1 MSLVLYNTATRE
13 KEPFIP
19 LKEGR
24 VAIYVC
30 GPTVYDESHIGHA
43 RCYIVFDILIRY
55 LKYKGFDVQYV
66 RNFTDLDDK
75 IIKRAQEENIPFL
88 ELAQRN
94 IEMFHQDMD
103 ALGLLRPD
111 VEPRATE
118 HIELMVDDIQSLV
131 EKGYAYQAGTDVYYE
146 VASYPAYGNLSKRDL
161 EDMQAGAR
169 IEVDPNKK
177 NPLDFVLWKECKPG
191 EPSWPSPWG
200 PGRPGWHLECSTMS
214 AHYLGPEFDIH
225 GGGYDLVFPHHENEI
240 AQAAPLNRKFA
251 RYWMHNGFVQVN
263 HRKMSKSLKNFF
275 TIREVLDD
283 FHPEVLRLFVL
294 SKHYRSPLDFFDD
307 ILREEG
313 KGLER
318 AYRTLKEA
326 KDLVGPVE
334 ETVHGQEASA
344 ILNSFIKAMDDDI
357 NTARALGHIYE
368 GVRELNRLL
377 DDGRT
382 GSYDKTR
389 IRAWVSAI
397 REMGQVLGILVR
409 DPDQYL
415 AEQTSKSMI
424 GSGLSTGEIEEKIK
438 ARSEA
443 RAGKDWA
450 EADRIRD
457 ELREKGVI
465 LEDAGGQT
473 RWRFEI

>member
-131 EKGYAYQAGTDVYYE
+131 EKGYAYQVGTDVYYE